1 MKNRFAFYKGGSR
14 VKENERFQPPPGT
27 IVAFA
32 GSNAPDGWLLCQGQE
47 VSRTT
52 YASLDNACKEFY
64 GSYTNGSGSAGTSH
78 FKLPDMRSRM
88 PIGAG
93 QGYGS
98 RSSGTGTT
106 VADVAF
112 VNSSFENLTTTGW
125 TAGTESNA
133 TSGSQITLDSITVDS
148 SPASGRWTKNGTT
161 GNLDFGSVL
170 VGALTGTF
178 YAGQTYTVTWRM
190 RANSPTGA
198 WLYAAF
204 GVVSHNSQL
213 QPPNG
218 NYASRLEVNGFSA
231 GNWNT
236 YSLDWTPTSTVSSSV
251 NFVLNDRSAFFGGST
266 FYWIDSLTVTLKPL
280 TSRTLG
286 STGGSSGVTLTAAQ
300 SGMPSHGHGKSEATH
315 NHGIA
320 TDSHQH
326 GIGMRA
332 RYMTTAGGT
341 TYYTALKW
349 GIEGPANAYSDS
361 STDNIGYSIDP
372 SSPFGVYALSSKS
385 GTGTQAVSIA
395 SNSANASSAHNN
407 IQPSLA
413 LNYIIKT

>member
-1 MKNRFAFYKGGSR
+1 MKNRFAFYRGGSR

-52 YASLDNACKEFY
+52 YASLENACKEFY

-93 QGYGS
+93 TGYGS

-112 VNSSFENLTTTGW
+112 VNPTFATNTTGW
-125 TAGTESNA
+125 TATNS
-133 TSGSQITLDSITVDS
+133 TITRDTTTFDT
-148 SPASGRWTKNGTT
+148 SPASGRWDNT
-161 GNLDFGSVL
+161 GASNNVDFGDVIT
-170 VGALTGTF
+170 GALAGTF
-178 YAGQTYTVTWRM
+178 YAGQTYTVSCRIKPS
-190 RANSPTGA
+190 NSSALIVYT
-198 WLYAAF
+198 AF
-204 GVVSHNSQL
+204 GVATSSLDFATTGNFAKNTL
-213 QPPNG
+213 Q
-218 NYASRLEVNGFSA
+218 GFSNSTA
-231 GNWNT
+231 WQT
-236 YSLDWTPTSTVSSSV
+236 ITLDWTPTTTVSSGV
-251 NFVLNDRSAFFGGST
+251 NFVINDRSSFFGGAGY
-266 FYWIDSLTVTLKPL
+266 YWIDGASVGLKPF
-280 TSRTLG
+280 TARTIG
-286 STGGSSGVTLTAAQ
+286 NTGGANDVTLTAAQ

-332 RYMTTAGGT
+332 RYMTVAGGT
-341 TYYTALKW
+341 TYYTAFKW
-349 GIEGPANAYSDS
+349 GIEGPASAYSDS
-361 STDNIGYSIDP
+361 SSDNIGYSIDP

-407 IQPSLA
+407 IQPSVA